1 MQEIDNKLLKIDVEI
16 SNIENNIKSNE
27 KLYENTLTEEEKN
40 NQKVINEY
48 NGIIEK
54 YDELEK
60 YLNIIK
66 EEQNKIGVELMTS
79 AINNNNYEEEILKVE
94 NKLNLFSDEQDIKFN
109 NTLNQIY
116 NNNIENIENKEK
128 EIQLIKSDI
137 NNTQEMINNLKMN
150 LNPINEIPL
159 IRNNI
164 NKLDEK
170 MGEIKIKYEKIVKDH
185 ENIDIKNNEMRQSL
199 SNANKDINEI
209 NNQIEQNHINIEDIK
224 NNYIKKTDIKDIN
237 ERINKINEEINIIQK
252 NYEKNINI
260 LNNAKNDLKDINKNN
275 EELILKEEHDKE
287 VAKKQNE
294 FDELKNNC

>member
-1 MQEIDNKLLKIDVEI
+1 MYDLDNLLNDIETRLKQKSGTQINNFYNNDYTQYQNNNRNYIIYQHEANNLIKNEIYPYNNYNNNINEIPIEIKKLQNEIENIKNDEYNINKLHESMQEIDNKLLKIDVEI

-150 LNPINEIPL
+150 LNP
-159 IRNNI
+159 
-164 NKLDEK
+164 KW
-170 MGEIKIKYEKIVKDH
+170 
-185 ENIDIKNNEMRQSL
+185 
-199 SNANKDINEI
+199 
-209 NNQIEQNHINIEDIK
+209 
-224 NNYIKKTDIKDIN
+224 KK
-237 ERINKINEEINIIQK
+237 
-252 NYEKNINI
+252 
-260 LNNAKNDLKDINKNN
+260 
-275 EELILKEEHDKE
+275 
-287 VAKKQNE
+287 
-294 FDELKNNC
+294 